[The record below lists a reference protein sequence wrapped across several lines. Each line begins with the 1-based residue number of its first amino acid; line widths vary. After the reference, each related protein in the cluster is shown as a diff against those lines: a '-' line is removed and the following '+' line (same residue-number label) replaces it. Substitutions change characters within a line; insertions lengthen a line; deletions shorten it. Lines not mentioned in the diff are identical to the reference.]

1 MLPKI
6 IIAFLAGFLT
16 FITSQENN
24 LIYGLAVLFITLA
37 LFFIEKWKKPFSYF
51 SLFIGLLG
59 LGAGFFI
66 SQLVLDFL
74 EDYLSFSPLLKQ
86 SPFIL
91 FIFLGILGFY
101 LGFKGIQQ
109 RKNFFS
115 MGSDSE
121 SQEKNSLLAQMKILD
136 TSAIIDSRIIDICE
150 TGFIE
155 GLMVIPQ
162 FILKELQHVADSLD
176 SGKRSRGRK
185 GLSELNRLKQSKKIT
200 VKILEQD
207 YPQLKEVDHKLIQLA
222 KDHNGCLVTTDYNL
236 NKIATLEGIKVL
248 NVNELGNTLK
258 PAVMTNEELQ
268 ITVLKE
274 GKDPSQG
281 IGYLDDGTMVV
292 VDGGIGFLGK
302 EIFVVVTSVLQ
313 TAAGRMIF
321 TQPKYGNKT

>member
-1 MLPKI
+1 MFIKI

-16 FITSQENN
+16 FITSKENN
-24 LIYGLAVLFITLA
+24 LIFALIVLLVFLA
-37 LFFIEKWKKPFSYF
+37 LFLIEKWKKPFSYF
-51 SLFIGLLG
+51 SVFIGLLG
-59 LGAGFFI
+59 MGAGIFI
-66 SQLVLDFL
+66 SHLILDLL
-74 EDYLSFSPLLKQ
+74 EDYNSSFALLKQ
-86 SPFIL
+86 SPFTL
-91 FIFLGILGFY
+91 FLFLGILGFY
-101 LGFKGIQQ
+101 LGFKGVEY
-109 RKNFFS
+109 KKAPFLVE
-115 MGSDSE
+115 SE
-121 SQEKNSLLAQMKILD
+121 KQEKNPLLAQMKILD

-155 GLMVIPQ
+155 GIIVIPQ

-207 YPQLKEVDHKLIQLA
+207 YLHLKEVDHKLIQLA

-281 IGYLDDGTMVV
+281 VGYLDDGTMVV
-292 VDGGIGFLGK
+292 VDGGIQFLGK

-321 TQPKYGNKT
+321 TQPKYGNKA